1 MIISTQN
8 PKAKRI
14 RRLLNDR
21 RFRHREGAYVVEGT
35 RWLSEIVA
43 SETRPEFVL
52 ATASWLATA
61 PNRDLAQKLA
71 APVIESSEAVMTSVS
86 DAGTPPGVL
95 LVVPMDPRPLTG
107 NPTLLLVVDGIR
119 NPGNLGAILRTSAAA
134 GADGVLL
141 APGCVDAYNPKVVHG
156 AMGAHLRLPIVS
168 ASWTEIETLTAPLT
182 TWLATASGER
192 NYDEVNWRR
201 PSALILGGE
210 ATGAGSEAIA
220 LAAGGLSI
228 PMHRDTESLNAAA
241 AAAIILFEAARQRR
255 T

>member
-21 RFRHREGAYVVEGT
+21 RYRHREGAYVVEGT
-35 RWLSEIVA
+35 RWLSEIVD

-52 ATASWLATA
+52 ATTSWLAA
-61 PNRDLAQKLA
+61 AANRDLARKLGI
-71 APVIESSEAVMTSVS
+71 PVLESSEEVMTSVS
-86 DAGTPPGVL
+86 DAVAPPGVL
-95 LVVPMDPRPLTG
+95 LVLSMDPRPLPE
-107 NPTLLLVVDGIR
+107 NPTLLLVVDGLR
-119 NPGNLGAILRTSAAA
+119 NPGNLGTVLRTAAAA

-141 APGCVDAYNPKVVHG
+141 APGCVDPYNPKVIRG
-156 AMGAHLRLPIVS
+156 AMGAHLHLPIVP
-168 ASWTEIETLTAPLT
+168 ASWPEIEALTAPLV
-182 TWLATASGER
+182 TWLASPAAEKH
-192 NYDEVNWRR
+192 YDEVDWRQ

-210 ATGAGSEAIA
+210 AAGAGSEATA

-228 PMHRDTESLNAAA
+228 PMHKDTESLNAAA